1 MSLARFNL
9 FVNSYQFLAFKAKP
23 GFYRNLECAGVVFF
37 WLWFGGGI
45 LRSIPDSTTRL
56 GFIVLCFVVTS
67 PLHVQVSIW
76 IYRIPSSPTHP
87 ISSDRTVALCA
98 VNRRSRYLRIFPGST
113 AQDDYGRYL
122 PGVHGMDPRW
132 PEHAGN
138 APRRLL
144 CGASHRATLTMRYQ
158 LFPRIP
164 RHNLRKATKFVQEW
178 AEEQGVQYQTYHFIE
193 GNRRVLSV
201 LRDVAN
207 QVDIMGKVAA
217 AQARGD
223 LHRH

>member
-1 MSLARFNL
+1 M
-9 FVNSYQFLAFKAKP
+9 
-23 GFYRNLECAGVVFF
+23 
-37 WLWFGGGI
+37 
-45 LRSIPDSTTRL
+45 
-56 GFIVLCFVVTS
+56 
-67 PLHVQVSIW
+67 
-76 IYRIPSSPTHP
+76 
-87 ISSDRTVALCA
+87 
-98 VNRRSRYLRIFPGST
+98 
-113 AQDDYGRYL
+113 
-122 PGVHGMDPRW
+122 
-132 PEHAGN
+132 
-138 APRRLL
+138 
-144 CGASHRATLTMRYQ
+144 ATLTMRYQ